1 MSNYSRLD
9 GVNLM
14 LAEIFVP
21 RITTLESTGSW
32 PSKTYTA
39 SPPGDAEY
47 YIDLYARQ
55 VCQEGLDS
63 RCSRNKS
70 FNTGG
75 GTIDL
80 GSRVVKV
87 VGKGAIENR
96 QLDVRPSSGSVLLF
110 DNEAGSTTFAAGT
123 YTVDV
128 WEEAP
133 FEELNGSEQAKVLA
147 YALPKFAAL
156 FGGMVRDNQEEK
168 IRAEVMNAPITPRTS
183 SRRNRPMMMPQQ
195 PQQ

>member
-1 MSNYSRLD
+1 MSNHSRLD

-14 LAEIFVP
+14 LAEIFIP

-39 SPPGDAEY
+39 SPPGEAEY
-47 YIDLYARQ
+47 YLDIYSRQ
-55 VCQEGLDS
+55 VCNEAMDS
-63 RCSRNKS
+63 RCKRNQS

-80 GSRVVKV
+80 GNRVLKV
-87 VGKGAIENR
+87 TGKAMVENR
-96 QLDVRPSSGSVLLF
+96 QLDIRNIGGTTYLY
-110 DNEAGSTTFAAGT
+110 DNETGSTTMAAGT
-123 YTVDV
+123 YILDV

-133 FEELNGSEQAKVLA
+133 FEELTGSEQAKVLSR
-147 YALPKFAAL
+147 ALPLFAGL